1 MPRHGRDPRGHRGR
15 RAPGGL
21 SGGFRGDRA
30 VPGVEYGPDQRDRA
44 GEARR
49 RRHRAPRPGW
59 RLGLGWRLGARGW
72 PGPGAAQRPVPAL
85 RFAGHRAS
93 QRFGSH
99 GVQGAV
105 ALPYLHRAVRRGEA
119 AMSVTITRPVKRRP
133 QFHPLV
139 VSTVDRLTDDA
150 VSVTFAVPEEL
161 REAFD
166 FKPGQHLTVRRVTDG
181 EDVRRSYSIC
191 STPTDLAGGQL
202 RIGVRQVPGGAFS
215 SFAVAGL
222 KPGDTVE
229 VLPPLGG
236 FTTALSGD
244 RRRHYAAIV
253 AGSGITP
260 VLSLVATALASEPE
274 SRFTLVYGNRYARS
288 VMFAEELADLKDRY
302 PTRLHVVH
310 VLSRE
315 PQDAELL
322 SGRIDADRL
331 ERLLDSLVPADSV
344 DEWFLCGP
352 YGMVIDA
359 KAVLGGRG
367 VPDGRIHT
375 ELFHVEDAP
384 VEKRAPEA
392 VADQRDA
399 EVTILLDG
407 RASTFSMR
415 RDERVLDAALR
426 VRGEL
431 PYACKG
437 GVCS

>member
-21 SGGFRGDRA
+21 SGGLRGERA
-30 VPGVEYGPDQRDRA
+30 AAGVESGPDQRARA

-85 RFAGHRAS
+85 RFAGHRAA
-93 QRFGSH
+93 QPFRFH
-99 GVQGAV
+99 GVQGAL

-191 STPTDLAGGQL
+191 STPRDLAGGQL

-260 VLSLVATALASEPE
+260 VLSLVATALATEPE
-274 SRFTLVYGNRYARS
+274 SRFTVLYGNRYARS

-302 PTRLHVVH
+302 PTRLHLIH

-315 PQDAELL
+315 PQEAELL
-322 SGRIDADRL
+322 SGRLDADRL
-331 ERLLDSLVPADSV
+331 ERLLDALVDPSTV

-352 YGMVIDA
+352 YGMVLDA
-359 KAVLGGRG
+359 RTVLSGQSAP
-367 VPDGRIHT
+367 VHT
-375 ELFHVEDAP
+375 ELFHVEESP
-384 VEKRAPEA
+384 PEA
-392 VADQRDA
+392 KTTAEETGET
-399 EVTILLDG
+399 EVTVLLDG
-407 RASTFSMR
+407 RASTFPMR

-426 VRGEL
+426 VRPEL
-431 PYACKG
+431 PDACQG
-437 GVCS
+437 RVCSA